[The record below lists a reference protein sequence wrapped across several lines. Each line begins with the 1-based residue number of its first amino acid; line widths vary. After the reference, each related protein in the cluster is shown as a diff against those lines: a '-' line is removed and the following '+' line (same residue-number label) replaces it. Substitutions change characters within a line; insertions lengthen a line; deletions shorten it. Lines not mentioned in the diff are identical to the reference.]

1 MNMNSDPEKEL
12 PTVDFFSRNDI
23 EILLPMHDGASSS
36 SSSTNS
42 RNEMCG
48 NKKNIEMPIFFPRRC
63 INILLARASGEN
75 NRENKNIL
83 PVSDWDLKNFRPARP
98 KIANISPRGRS
109 YLLLGLLVFS
119 VTQVAAL
126 NNNSPLGNLSSHS
139 VLNFWEAF
147 WMLFPAMIFFIIFI
161 FCAIAILVLVSTK
174 GSEERFAYSTLLS
187 FLAILCCI
195 TIFSQSSDSVVQWA
209 SFRFPLPLFVIF
221 EALALLLTCL
231 VLLMSIIYLACLCK
245 QRQKMK
251 E

>member
-42 RNEMCG
+42 RNE
-48 NKKNIEMPIFFPRRC
+48 
-63 INILLARASGEN
+63 EN

>member
-1 MNMNSDPEKEL
+1 MNVNSEPKKEL
-12 PTVDFFSRNDI
+12 PSVGFISRNDT
-23 EILLPMHDGASSS
+23 EIYQLPMHDGATSS

-42 RNEMCG
+42 RNEMCR
-48 NKKNIEMPIFFPRRC
+48 NKKNIEKAALFSSSYTNMV
-63 INILLARASGEN
+63 ARASGEN
-75 NRENKNIL
+75 NRKNKNIL
-83 PVSDWDLKNFRPARP
+83 PVSYRDSKYFQPARP

-126 NNNSPLGNLSSHS
+126 NNNSPFGNLSSHS

-195 TIFSQSSDSVVQWA
+195 TIFSQSSDSVVQCA
-209 SFRFPLPLFVIF
+209 SFKFLLPLFVIF
-221 EALALLLTCL
+221 EALALFLTCL